1 MSSTRGV
8 RWLMWVD
15 GTPPMS
21 AATAEIRSS
30 VKYQSWS
37 TGSVDSSNAAVARAR
52 KRSASA
58 ASSPPWSAD
67 RSASSS
73 SSGPN
78 KVRVPTNS
86 SSRACVSASKKRRS
100 VATSI
105 EVNTRNGF
113 FASSSETTGR
123 KAVETTGT
131 ELCDASRRS

>member
-1 MSSTRGV
+1 
-8 RWLMWVD
+8 MWVD

-21 AATAEIRSS
+21 AATAEIRSN

-37 TGSVDSSNAAVARAR
+37 TGSPANANAAVARPR

-58 ASSPPWSAD
+58 ASSPPWSEE

-78 KVRVPTNS
+78 RDRASMNA
-86 SSRACVSASKKRRS
+86 SSRACVAASKKRRS

-113 FASSSETTGR
+113 LASSAGSMGR

-131 ELCDASRRS
+131 ELVEASRRS